1 MIFTKSK
8 IRLCL
13 SVRVFE
19 TQLKGSCVE
28 VHNLLASFEKYNNN
42 KMPQSQSLLRGVKAR
57 IWNFGIKVDSCS
69 YFSL

>member
-42 KMPQSQSLLRGVKAR
+42 KMPLKALSA
-57 IWNFGIKVDSCS
+57 ILWMPTSCV
-69 YFSL
+69 LD